1 MQVHGQR
8 GPRDWRVGTQ
18 HPRQQGQTSY
28 FAAHEATDMSIS
40 TSGDYEH
47 AFFRD
52 GRRYHHII
60 DVRTGLPAD
69 RTMSVTLLAPSG
81 LYADALSTAVFALGA
96 ERALAMLRTIDYRAE
111 AVSISGQSLGP
122 VPVDGVRFV

>member
-1 MQVHGQR
+1 MHGQR
-8 GPRDWRVGTQ
+8 GSRDWRVGIQ
-18 HPRQQGQTSY
+18 HPRQQGQNSY
-28 FAAHEATDMSIS
+28 FAALEATDMSIS

-69 RTMSVTLLAPSG
+69 RTMSVTLLAPR
-81 LYADALSTAVFALGA
+81 LYADALSTAGFALA
-96 ERALAMLRTIDYRAE
+96 PSVFSRCSAPSTTA
-111 AVSISGQSLGP
+111 P
-122 VPVDGVRFV
+122 KP